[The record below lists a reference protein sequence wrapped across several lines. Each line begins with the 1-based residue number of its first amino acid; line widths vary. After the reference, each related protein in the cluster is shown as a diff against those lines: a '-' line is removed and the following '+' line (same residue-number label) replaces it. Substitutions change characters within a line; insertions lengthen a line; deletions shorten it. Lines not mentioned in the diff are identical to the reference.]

1 MDALTLL
8 DEAHAAGLSVRSD
21 GERLVVRGPKQAEP
35 IALRLLD
42 AKPDV
47 MAVLVDN
54 EVEHLGW
61 DEDTAEL
68 VRWFLTAAPPAEPFE
83 LCRGVTILDPAR
95 WWRSIRSDIETGP
108 TGPRARYG
116 ALQGNLRKL
125 HILFAV
131 RCR

>member
-47 MAVLVDN
+47 MAVLGDN
-54 EVEHLGW
+54 EVERLGW
-61 DEDTAEL
+61 DKDIAEL
-68 VRWFLTAAPPAEPFE
+68 VRWFLATPPPAGPFE
-83 LCRGVTILDPAR
+83 LMPGVVIAKPQLWWATIR
-95 WWRSIRSDIETGP
+95 TDITAGP
-108 TGPRARYG
+108 DGPRARYG
-116 ALQGNLRKL
+116 ALQSNLCKL
-125 HILFAV
+125 HALFAV
-131 RCR
+131 R

>member
-47 MAVLVDN
+47 MAVLVEN
-54 EVEHLGW
+54 EVERPGW
-61 DEDTAEL
+61 DEDTAAL
-68 VRWFLTAAPPAEPFE
+68 ARWFLTAVPPAEPFD

-95 WWRSIRSDIETGP
+95 WWQSIRADIAAGP

-116 ALQGNLRKL
+116 ALQGDLRKL
-125 HILFAV
+125 NALFAV
-131 RCR
+131 QCQ